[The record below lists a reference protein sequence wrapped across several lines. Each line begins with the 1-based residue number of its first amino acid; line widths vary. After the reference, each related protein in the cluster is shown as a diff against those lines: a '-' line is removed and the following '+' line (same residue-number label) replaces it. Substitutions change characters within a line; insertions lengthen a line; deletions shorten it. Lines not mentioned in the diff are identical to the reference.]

1 MHVFAPHQVTP
12 LSVLLA
18 AAAGGGF
25 DRRDRSRVVGGGG
38 GGREGWEMDEVL
50 AQISEGFRLAGELM
64 SELAATQNDPDYLA
78 ARCHAIAGA
87 YAAAARVLQGAR
99 HGGGGVGAASTSFGG
114 EGYLHHQHRQQLD
127 LLRMYVGGTAPDE
140 AAAAANPF
148 LGGGGGATTA
158 AFRAP
163 SDAYGGAGAGTSGG
177 PVRRVSSSSRSPP
190 SPVQPRQGGAG
201 SRRRRES
208 GEKVTVMVAAQRTGN
223 TEQPPDDGY
232 TWRKYGQKDI
242 LGSRYPRSY
251 YRCTHKNYYGCEAK
265 KKVQRL
271 DDDPFTYEVT
281 YCGNHTCLTSTTPLL
296 TLPAAAATSVTNSPT
311 AAAVLGQDFVMAPAA
326 DQQPPQHQQAQP
338 PLSTSIHLGIGWPMT
353 PASLAGAVGEGSTST
368 TATAPQV
375 TTMGATAAGGG
386 GAAARDADHYP
397 VADLADVMFNSG
409 GSGSSS
415 IMDGIFSSHD
425 RRDN

>member
-1 MHVFAPHQVTP
+1 
-12 LSVLLA
+12 
-18 AAAGGGF
+18 
-25 DRRDRSRVVGGGG
+25 
-38 GGREGWEMDEVL
+38 MDEVL

-78 ARCHAIAGA
+78 ARCDAIA
-87 YAAAARVLQGAR
+87 AA
-99 HGGGGVGAASTSFGG
+99 
-114 EGYLHHQHRQQLD
+114 
-127 LLRMYVGGTAPDE
+127 
-140 AAAAANPF
+140 
-148 LGGGGGATTA
+148 
-158 AFRAP
+158 
-163 SDAYGGAGAGTSGG
+163 
-177 PVRRVSSSSRSPP
+177 
-190 SPVQPRQGGAG
+190 
-201 SRRRRES
+201 RES

-223 TEQPPDDGY
+223 TELPPDDGY

-296 TLPAAAATSVTNSPT
+296 TLPAAAATTSVTNSPT
-311 AAAVLGQDFVMAPAA
+311 SAVLGQDLVMAPAA
-326 DQQPPQHQQAQP
+326 EQ

-353 PASLAGAVGEGSTST
+353 PASLAGVGEGSTGA
-368 TATAPQV
+368 ATEQV
-375 TTMGATAAGGG
+375 TMATAGGG
-386 GAAARDADHYP
+386 GAATRDTDHYP

-415 IMDGIFSSHD
+415 IMDAIFSSHD

>member
-1 MHVFAPHQVTP
+1 MHVVAPQLAPPP

-18 AAAGGGF
+18 AHF
-25 DRRDRSRVVGGGG
+25 DRRDQSNKERIVGGGG
-38 GGREGWEMDEVL
+38 GEMDEVL

-64 SELAATQNDPDYLA
+64 SELAATQNNPAYLA
-78 ARCHAIAGA
+78 ARCHAIA
-87 YAAAARVLQGAR
+87 
-99 HGGGGVGAASTSFGG
+99 
-114 EGYLHHQHRQQLD
+114 
-127 LLRMYVGGTAPDE
+127 
-140 AAAAANPF
+140 
-148 LGGGGGATTA
+148 
-158 AFRAP
+158 
-163 SDAYGGAGAGTSGG
+163 DA
-177 PVRRVSSSSRSPP
+177 
-190 SPVQPRQGGAG
+190 
-201 SRRRRES
+201 RES

-223 TEQPPDDGY
+223 TELPPDDGY

-296 TLPAAAATSVTNSPT
+296 TLPTAAAAAAAATSVANSPP
-311 AAAVLGQDFVMAPAA
+311 AVLGQDLVMAPAGE
-326 DQQPPQHQQAQP
+326 QPTPTP
-338 PLSTSIHLGIGWPMT
+338 LLSTSIHLGMSWPMT
-353 PASLAGAVGEGSTST
+353 PASLTVGEGSTST
-368 TATAPQV
+368 AQQV
-375 TTMGATAAGGG
+375 NMVATAAGA
-386 GAAARDADHYP
+386 GAARETDHYP

-409 GSGSSS
+409 SSGGSS